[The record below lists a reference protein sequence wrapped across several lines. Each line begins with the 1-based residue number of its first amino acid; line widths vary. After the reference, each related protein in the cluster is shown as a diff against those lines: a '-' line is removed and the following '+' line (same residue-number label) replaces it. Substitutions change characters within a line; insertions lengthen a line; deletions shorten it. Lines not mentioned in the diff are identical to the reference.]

1 MILPK
6 DVLVNNIVTEI
17 SDNST
22 GQISPYDIRHNL
34 LDIVDSIHL
43 LTQNLPLDGSNF
55 GTRATRTTRV
65 GEDALSKIELAGY
78 FSIDNTAVGHSS
90 LKANYQGIKNTAV
103 GSNSLFCN
111 IYGESNSAL
120 GYSALGGNTVGFG
133 NVGLGNFTL
142 NNNKGGNFNIA
153 IGHAA
158 GYYETN
164 AQNRLIIASHNV
176 DSNYICDNPLGSG
189 LTPLVYGDLSD
200 LRFGIGVRSLHSE
213 GTLQVSGDISPA
225 YNDNSNLGSLNYR
238 FKTLYLSSG
247 IYIDPDLYIGKL
259 NDSSLQIKGDVV
271 PESHNS
277 YSLGSSDSLWNN
289 AYFNNL
295 YVSGTASVNFIS
307 ADSVDYFTKTL
318 NLGCSGNISSL
329 DGGGPTSI
337 YDYLELTPESTT
349 CVSYLSDENLVNAG
363 MVVHSSGNNYTRT
376 YAFVFSPPN
385 SSLSCLQSDTPYSRS
400 SWNSNISLHLASG
413 THLQTDRIIFPSS
426 INIVNSS
433 GCYGIFS
440 RGSGIFFSKSNL
452 ISYNQYPS
460 GYLAGVGDINFY
472 ASSGNASDYTVT
484 IGAPESG
491 VTIRQRFLNGI
502 KNKNV
507 DLLNNNKDK
516 LNGFEIQSIDQ
527 STSNIIGPSVDR
539 LIIGS
544 YRDTSKPI
552 NAITIMKNNDSEGIF
567 GITNLSPNSENLL
580 PTTSLNI
587 RSKTNAIGRFSAEN
601 QASTISAIQLLGGSN
616 CLEDGAELAYLN
628 GSGVADLSMYT
639 DSGKSIYVRLYQNK
653 NIGIFT
659 ASGNANE
666 MLTLGDSFNND
677 AVLSLYQNN
686 SSITSTVNYSKLYT
700 KSKIRSNQS
709 HSLYLLD
716 GSGNVHDLIINPY
729 DVTDGRGLYTD
740 ASGNTFGGLYCP
752 QRRDT
757 LVGTQRNT
765 GIGSGVLFRITTG
778 DDNTVYGC
786 SSASGITSGSGNTII
801 GANNANSISA
811 GNNNIVLGNKSFRT
825 TSSSINNNII
835 IGNNGVGNG
844 LNSDYNFVVGAD
856 NNVLLLGKLG
866 PSIINKSLVM
876 PSGGKFA
883 VNDNTNTDSLQI
895 RANYIDVIDYDGNDY
910 PNNTLSFTFTG
921 NNSAS
926 LLLLNHAA
934 NPMSNSVSYQS
945 PIPARPYA
953 ELQGDLKLRGAVRFR
968 DATSLESASFL
979 QNISS
984 LQTSVNNIN
993 TTLSSLLVE
1002 GYVSNKIDP
1011 PSNAS
1016 IPTSGFLHIKNQNW
1030 ENVNTVVLINR
1041 DTTSVIHANAYIV
1054 AIKINN
1060 EYRPLW
1066 ISASDTKCQ
1075 CCR

>member
-78 FSIDNTAVGHSS
+78 FSIDNTAVGYSS
-90 LKANYQGIKNTAV
+90 LKANYQGIKNTAI

-200 LRFGIGVRSLHSE
+200 IRFGIGVRSLHSE

-238 FKTLYLSSG
+238 FRTLYLSSG

-259 NDSSLQIKGDVV
+259 NNSSLQIKGDVV
-271 PESHNS
+271 PESHDS
-277 YSLGSSDSLWNN
+277 YSLGSPSVLWNN
-289 AYFNNL
+289 GYFNNL
-295 YVSGTASVNFIS
+295 YVSGVALVNFVY
-307 ADSVDYFTKTL
+307 AENVNYLNKTL
-318 NLGCSGNISSL
+318 NLACSGNVSL
-329 DGGGPTSI
+329 DGGGPTSL
-337 YDYLELTPESTT
+337 YDYFDLSGESAG
-349 CVSYLSDENLVNAG
+349 CGYLPDEQLNGAG
-363 MVVHSSGNNYTRT
+363 INIQSSGTGYTRQ
-376 YAFVFSPPN
+376 YSLLFSPPN
-385 SSLSCLQSDTPYSRS
+385 NSLTCLQSDTPYSRS
-400 SWNSNISLHLASG
+400 AWNSNISLHLASG

-452 ISYNQYPS
+452 ISYNQHPS

-472 ASSGNASDYTVT
+472 ASSGNASDYTFT

-507 DLLNNNKDK
+507 DSLNNNKDK

-552 NAITIMKNNDSEGIF
+552 NTITIMKNNDSEGIF

-601 QASTISAIQLLGGSN
+601 QASTMSAIQLLGGGN

-686 SSITSTVNYSKLYT
+686 SSITSTVNYSKLYV

-716 GSGNVHDLIINPY
+716 GSGNTHDLIINPY

-752 QRRDT
+752 DRRDDII
-757 LVGTQRNT
+757 GAQRNT

-801 GANNANSISA
+801 GANNANSIST
-811 GNNNIVLGNKSFRT
+811 GNNNIILGNKSFRS
-825 TSSSINNNII
+825 TSLSTSNNII
-835 IGNNGVGNG
+835 IGNNIGSGI
-844 LNSDYNFVVGAD
+844 NSDYNFVVGSD

-984 LQTSVNNIN
+984 LQTNVNNIN
-993 TTLSSLLVE
+993 NALSSLLVE
-1002 GYVSNKIDP
+1002 GYVSNKI
-1011 PSNAS
+1011 NAPNNGS
-1016 IPTSGFLHIKNQNW
+1016 VPTSGFLSVKNQNW
-1030 ENVNTVVLINR
+1030 SDINTIVLTNR
-1041 DTTSVIHANAYIV
+1041 DTTSVIHQGAYVV

-1066 ISASDTKCQ
+1066 ISASDTQCQ